1 MRGKMKKKTALILGS
16 TQKIPFKKC
25 NASAYIQQNKILSS
39 WQQIDTPPSEAISPL
54 LRYNIYLRYN
64 NYICNSC
71 CMSGGQVLLYAQI

>member
-1 MRGKMKKKTALILGS
+1 MKKKTALILGS

-71 CMSGGQVLLYAQI
+71 CMSGEGQVLLYAQI

>member
-1 MRGKMKKKTALILGS
+1 MKKKTALILGS

-71 CMSGGQVLLYAQI
+71 CMSGEGHVLLYAQI

>member
-1 MRGKMKKKTALILGS
+1 MRGKMKKKTALLLGS

-54 LRYNIYLRYN
+54 LRYN

-71 CMSGGQVLLYAQI
+71 CMSGEGQVLLYAQI